1 MATQGNPDVRG
12 NTLFFTDA
20 RSCKEWLKT
29 IALHNVPMAQQAIL
43 DGLRILNRSATISGT
58 DRLMCLELMRDK
70 AAFLLAEQRARYA
83 GKTVPLLHGDVA
95 AWNISKTLLSE
106 MEAGYLRCW
115 EDAKAP
121 DSPLVDHAA
130 LVLQRGMRYVGLQ
143 MLIAGFAYKRFDGS
157 LWSRLHGLWKEADA
171 RGLTVKRVKDSVGSA
186 DGYSS
191 VQQAYTAVLLG
202 QAANVYELM
211 PREIDFVDA
220 VMKRFSHKVEVMHE
234 GMPTAIGVQAIIDLS
249 SQRGLQYVAKADA
262 HEDIR
267 VVEMTDLGKSLKRRI
282 RKLAEGASPAELEL
296 PPDWTSRE
304 AHDQLVRLFTLWCEG
319 GNTRALP
326 SVPKETHAQLS
337 FGLSETHFFMSGT
350 LFEQPD
356 VPRELTRQEM
366 NDIKM
371 FGKVS
376 EATIRARYAEYNYGT
391 ESWGII
397 DETRGSY
404 RLLRPA
410 NSSHQLAIGRILGV
424 KIGKQD
430 AFYLGVVRE
439 LVEELDGT
447 IYVTVNMMPGKPE
460 ATAVRGPEDHHKAGS
475 YVQGFRLAPMPALKI
490 QETLVVPAGLA
501 HPGRGIDIFH
511 PGHGSAK
518 EVRVLEFVERGADF
532 DRVTIQ

>member
-1 MATQGNPDVRG
+1 MATQANPEPRS
-12 NTLFFTDA
+12 NTLFFSDA
-20 RSCKEWLKT
+20 RGCKEWLKG

-43 DGLRILNRSATISGT
+43 DGLRILNRSATIGAS

-70 AAFLLAEQRARYA
+70 AAFLLAEQRARYS
-83 GKTVPLLHGDVA
+83 GKTIPLMHGDVA

-106 MEAGYLRCW
+106 MEAGYVRCW
-115 EDAKAP
+115 DDAKAEGA
-121 DSPLVDHAA
+121 PLAAHAA
-130 LVLQRGMRYVGLQ
+130 LILQRTMRYIGLQ
-143 MLIAGFAYKRFDGS
+143 MLIAGFVYKRFDGA
-157 LWSRLHGLWKEADA
+157 LWTRLHALWREAES
-171 RGLTVKRVKDSVGSA
+171 RGVAAKKVKDSVGSA

-234 GMPTAIGVQAIIDLS
+234 GMPAAIGVQAIVDLS
-249 SQRGLQYVAKADA
+249 AQRGIQYVARVDA
-262 HEDIR
+262 HEDVR
-267 VVEMTDLGKSLKRRI
+267 LVELTELNKSLRRRVKR
-282 RKLAEGASPAELEL
+282 LAEGATPAELDL
-296 PPDWTSRE
+296 PADWGARE
-304 AHDQLVRLFTLWCEG
+304 AHDHLARLYTLWCEG
-319 GNTRALP
+319 GSTRAVP
-326 SVPKETHAQLS
+326 SVPEETHAQLT
-337 FGLSETHFFMSGT
+337 FGLSEIHFFMSGT

-356 VPRELTRQEM
+356 VPRELTRQEL

-376 EATIRARYAEYNYGT
+376 EATVRARYAEYNYGT

-410 NSSHQLAIGRILGV
+410 NSSHPLAIGRVLGV

-430 AFYLGVVRE
+430 SFYLGVVRE
-439 LVEELDGT
+439 LAEELDGT
-447 IYVTVNMMPGKPE
+447 IYATVNMMPGKPE
-460 ATAVRGPEDHHKAGS
+460 ATAVRGPDDHHKAGS

-490 QETLVVPAGLA
+490 PETLVVPAGLA
-501 HPGRGIDIFH
+501 QAGRGIDIFH
-511 PGHGSAK
+511 PGHGSPK
-518 EVRVLEFVERGADF
+518 EVRVVEFIERGADF
-532 DRVTIQ
+532 DRVTIK